1 MKNIFIIF
9 LSRFTVAS
17 NNSSSSSRCN
27 IPVID
32 CWFPCC
38 RLSSFSFL
46 NIFDLL
52 SKYIDFLNK
61 THIIRHKTKIIV
73 FMNGIILF
81 QIFLKSIDFILKML
95 LLILIFHLDLLIIF
109 ILLNILIRMDS
120 F

>member
-1 MKNIFIIF
+1 MNIFIIF
-9 LSRFTVAS
+9 LSRLAVTS

-32 CWFPCC
+32 CWFSSC

-52 SKYIDFLNK
+52 SKNIDFFDK

-73 FMNGIILF
+73 LMNGIILF
-81 QIFLKSIDFILKML
+81 KIFLESINLVL
-95 LLILIFHLDLLIIF
+95 
-109 ILLNILIRMDS
+109 
-120 F
+120 